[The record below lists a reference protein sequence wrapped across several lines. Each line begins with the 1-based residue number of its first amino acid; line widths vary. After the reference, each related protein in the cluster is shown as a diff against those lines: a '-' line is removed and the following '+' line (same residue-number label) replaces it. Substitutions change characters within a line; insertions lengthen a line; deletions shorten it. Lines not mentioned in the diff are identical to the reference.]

1 MILTTYKVNRERKK
15 ISIKELDFNKFEKF
29 APTGWGWALKYKNG
43 RTIYF
48 YAEYIFDEMVKRQ
61 EQNDEA
67 VKKKAYSYAR
77 IDENQSS
84 SKQNTL
90 RDNKGNPIR
99 IYQEKEDCFLQ
110 IKDLKYL
117 KDSHLV
123 YDEAKKANKLF
134 EWYDGKWC
142 E

>member
-1 MILTTYKVNRERKK
+1 MYKLNRERKK

-29 APTGWGWALKYKNG
+29 AATGWGWALKYKNG

-90 RDNKGNPIR
+90 RDNKGSPIR

-123 YDEAKKANKLF
+123 YDEAKKTNKLF
-134 EWYDGKWC
+134 EWYDGKWR